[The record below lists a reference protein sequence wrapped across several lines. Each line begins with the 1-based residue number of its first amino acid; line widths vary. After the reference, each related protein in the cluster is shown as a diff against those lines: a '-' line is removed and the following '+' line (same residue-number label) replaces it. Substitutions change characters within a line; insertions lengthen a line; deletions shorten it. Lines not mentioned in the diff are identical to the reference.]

1 MKLFVI
7 SFFLLVNLFMSV
19 SINATALLNSEEYG
33 FTIRFGFVHNGEFFF
48 ERRYLSCP
56 PETEFPEFSPL
67 KLYRHRPEI
76 EIKSKQDI
84 ERWIEKYMAEYEREA
99 EFSIYRRFGHYK
111 RRLKQYL
118 LELKS
123 ERDPE
128 RWMEK
133 YEDLMHEYRRIEMEI
148 NQQASESFSMA
159 TCQEEAPEN
168 REGDDDFSRRRRD
181 AFISTCV
188 GFVRYCNH
196 RSFYVY
202 TNDEIDAAIEMLEKG
217 ITHNAE
223 QIKHQEKA
231 LVKNIN
237 SLKATVIS
245 EVENDLIPQF
255 SILMDKIADLEAKI
269 NQLEQ
274 ENRQKDIEMTILKE
288 AVAKENQ

>member
-33 FTIRFGFVHNGEFFF
+33 FTIYFGFVHNGKFFF

-56 PETEFPEFSPL
+56 SEKEFPKFSPL

-84 ERWIEKYMAEYEREA
+84 EQWIEKYMAEHERQIAEPDFRYEKHN
-99 EFSIYRRFGHYK
+99 I
-111 RRLKQYL
+111 KQGL

-128 RWMEK
+128 LWIEK
-133 YEDLMHEYRRIEMEI
+133 YEDLMHFYQIIEMQK
-148 NQQASESFSMA
+148 NDSARESFSMA
-159 TCQEEAPEN
+159 TCQEQAPEN
-168 REGDDDFSRRRRD
+168 REGDDDFSIRRRD

-188 GFVRYCNH
+188 DFVRYCNH
-196 RSFYVY
+196 SSFYVY
-202 TNDEIDAAIEMLEKG
+202 TNNEIDAGIEMLEEG
-217 ITHNAE
+217 ITHNAN
-223 QIKHQEKA
+223 QFKHQEKA

-237 SLKATVIS
+237 RLKATVKS
-245 EVENDLIPQF
+245 EVENDLIPQI

-269 NQLEQ
+269 KKLEQ
-274 ENRQKDIEMTILKE
+274 ENRQKEIEMTILKE
-288 AVAKENQ
+288 AVAKKNE